1 MLCGRWIRAGERSTD
16 ACYQPWQSYRDLQC
30 SINLVNW
37 IPNPDC
43 WALGKKQTML
53 RELFCNAGL
62 PVDTSTHRDCSGNL
76 LLEWASMPSW
86 KERLHLEGKKKKKS
100 QLIHEIW
107 IPQGELNIRSFASPI
122 TTSVSVFKWA
132 RSFSTQNFQREFGS
146 LQTTSNFNV
155 KSPTRHESNKKINRW
170 HIEEFFHNKHCTTL
184 IFGIRMPQKIKVL
197 IE

>member
-1 MLCGRWIRAGERSTD
+1 MPVTNHDRATEIYNAASILSTGFLILTAGHWGKNKLCYVNSFVMLDFQWTPQRTGTALETYFWNDPRCHRGRKGST
-16 ACYQPWQSYRDLQC
+16 
-30 SINLVNW
+30 
-37 IPNPDC
+37 
-43 WALGKKQTML
+43 
-53 RELFCNAGL
+53 
-62 PVDTSTHRDCSGNL
+62 
-76 LLEWASMPSW
+76 W
-86 KERLHLEGKKKKKS
+86 KEKKINS
-100 QLIHEIW
+100 QLVHEIW
-107 IPQGELNIRSFASPI
+107 IPQGELNIRSFTSPI

-146 LQTTSNFNV
+146 LQTTWNFNV